1 MPAFNAAS
9 TGVISEQAP
18 AESVSTAAQPQ
29 TETQSASTSILERL
43 GVPAEV
49 QKELKALKPEPE
61 SETPLVEEPANTAEQ
76 PETPPEEEPIEE
88 QPEVKDGLIKK
99 EVFDKR
105 VGKLSRQKAE
115 LLERAE
121 KAEEERE
128 AYKSQLEGIQPV
140 TVAPHSGDVLA
151 NVQNEQQLAQVVQ
164 EARVARDWCRQHP
177 QGVTLNEGKD
187 NEQFISPEEIATS
200 LSRAEDVLMFEVPRK
215 NAELQQRHQYD
226 GLARTH
232 YAPIFD
238 RKSEDYQVANALL
251 TQVPGLVTHPAKNL
265 ILGDYL
271 RGVKARLA
279 EAKPNN
285 KSSSEIPP
293 ELKRP
298 IPPLA
303 PNVPTAPRGGAAQPS
318 RKKADQAMNQHIE
331 QGGGRETLITAIRE
345 RRLAAKQQTSDNS
358 LVSV

>member
-1 MPAFNAAS
+1 MPASNAAS

-18 AESVSTAAQPQ
+18 AESASTAAQPQ
-29 TETQSASTSILERL
+29 TETQSASTSILEKL

-49 QKELKALKPEPE
+49 QKELKALKPE
-61 SETPLVEEPANTAEQ
+61 SAAETPVVEEPANTAEQ
-76 PETPPEEEPIEE
+76 PETPHEEEPIEE

-128 AYKSQLEGIQPV
+128 ALKAQLEGIQPV

-251 TQVPGLVTHPAKNL
+251 AQLPGLATHPAKNL

-271 RGVKARLA
+271 RGVRARLG
-279 EAKPNN
+279 ETKPNGTTTL
-285 KSSSEIPP
+285 PP
-293 ELKRP
+293 ELNRP
-298 IPPLA
+298 IPPIA

-331 QGGGRETLITAIRE
+331 QGGGRETLINAIRE
-345 RRLAAKQQTSDNS
+345 RRLAARQQTSTNS